1 MSSRGIPR
9 RPGARSPPGRPVPG
23 RLVPGRQ
30 RWSPGGG
37 GLGSDSGAC
46 SPCPGCGPAPSPPS
60 PSLVHFVGPPCS
72 GATEPATGAPRA
84 GRVQAPSLPRP
95 FPGRAEAKQPTA
107 PCPHSQPAGAGA
119 GRPGSLVPLRPGCA
133 RSRGRR
139 VPRHLPLHS
148 CRGSPAFH
156 TGSGA
161 GGRA

>member
-23 RLVPGRQ
+23 RLVPG
-30 RWSPGGG
+30 
-37 GLGSDSGAC
+37 GSAGPQAEAGSGVTLV
-46 SPCPGCGPAPSPPS
+46 PAPRVRAAARPPPS

-84 GRVQAPSLPRP
+84 GRVQAPSFPRP

-107 PCPHSQPAGAGA
+107 LCPHSQPAGAGA